1 VSVLWFALVLLFLLV
16 GIVGWVVAGYNRLV
30 RSRVRIDEAWA
41 QIDTQLQRRHDLIPN
56 LVNTVKGYAAH
67 ERETFEEVTAA
78 RAKAIS
84 VQGPADLAEAENG
97 LTQALGK
104 LLAITENYPDL
115 KADQNFRQLQEEL
128 AHTEN
133 MVAGSRGHYNASV
146 RDYDTARKVFPT
158 SIIAGMFNFEDR
170 EYFEVETVEVRQ
182 APNVSFE

>member
-1 VSVLWFALVLLFLLV
+1 MLELLIGLVIVIALVAF
-16 GIVGWVVAGYNRLV
+16 VVAGYNRLV
-30 RSRVRIDEAWA
+30 RARVRVDEAWA

-56 LVNTVKGYAAH
+56 LVETVKGYASH
-67 ERETFEEVTAA
+67 ERETFEAVTAA

-84 VQGPADLAEAENG
+84 VEGPADAAEAENG

-115 KADQNFRQLQEEL
+115 KADANFRQLQEEL

-146 RDYDTARKVFPT
+146 RAYDEARRVFPT
-158 SIIAGMFNFEDR
+158 SVLASAFNFEDR
-170 EYFEVETVEVRQ
+170 DYFEVETLEARA
-182 APNVSFE
+182 APDVSFE

>member
-1 VSVLWFALVLLFLLV
+1 VDLSLILLV
-16 GIVGWVVAGYNRLV
+16 VLVGLVVLVVGIYNRLV
-30 RSRVRIDEAWA
+30 RARVRIDEAWA

-56 LVNTVKGYAAH
+56 LVETVKGYAAH

-84 VQGPADLAEAENG
+84 VQGPADLAQAENQ

-104 LLAITENYPDL
+104 LLAISENYPQL
-115 KADQNFRQLQEEL
+115 KADANFRQLQEEL

-146 RDYDTARKVFPT
+146 RAYDEARKVFPT
-158 SIIAGMFNFEDR
+158 SVIASVFNFEDR
-170 EYFEVETVEVRQ
+170 DYFEVDTVEVRSV
-182 APNVSFE
+182 PNVSFE

>member
-1 VSVLWFALVLLFLLV
+1 MWELLIVLGIVLVLAA
-16 GIVGWVVAGYNRLV
+16 WVIASYNRLV
-30 RSRVRIDEAWA
+30 RARVRIDEAWA

-56 LVNTVKGYAAH
+56 LVETVKGYAAH

-84 VQGPADLAEAENG
+84 VQGPADLAQAENQ

-104 LLAITENYPDL
+104 LLAISENYPQL
-115 KADQNFRQLQEEL
+115 KADANFRQLQEEL

-146 RDYDTARKVFPT
+146 RAYDESRKVFPT
-158 SIIAGMFNFEDR
+158 SVIASMFNFEDR
-170 EYFEVETVEVRQ
+170 DYFEVDTVEVRSV
-182 APNVSFE
+182 PNVSFE

>member
-1 VSVLWFALVLLFLLV
+1 MLWFSLVLLLLLV
-16 GIVGWVVAGYNRLV
+16 GIVGWVVSGYNRLV

-104 LLAITENYPDL
+104 LLAITEVGNTL
-115 KADQNFRQLQEEL
+115 RA
-128 AHTEN
+128 
-133 MVAGSRGHYNASV
+133 
-146 RDYDTARKVFPT
+146 
-158 SIIAGMFNFEDR
+158 
-170 EYFEVETVEVRQ
+170 
-182 APNVSFE
+182 VS

>member
-1 VSVLWFALVLLFLLV
+1 MIVTLVIVLVVIFALV
-16 GIVGWVVAGYNRLV
+16 GWVIAGYNRLV
-30 RSRVRIDEAWA
+30 RARVRIDEAWA

-56 LVNTVKGYAAH
+56 LVNTVKGYASH
-67 ERETFEEVTAA
+67 ERETLEEVTAA

-84 VQGPADLAEAENG
+84 VQAPGELAEAENG

-115 KADQNFRQLQEEL
+115 KADANFRQLQEEL

-146 RDYDTARKVFPT
+146 RAYDTARKVFPT
-158 SIIAGMFNFEDR
+158 SVLASAFNFEDR
-170 EYFEVETVEVRQ
+170 EYFEVETVEVRA
-182 APNVSFE
+182 APDVSFD

>member
-1 VSVLWFALVLLFLLV
+1 MDVSLILLV
-16 GIVGWVVAGYNRLV
+16 VVGVLVVLAVGIYNRLV
-30 RSRVRIDEAWA
+30 RARVRVDEAWA

-56 LVNTVKGYAAH
+56 LVETVKGYAAH
-67 ERETFEEVTAA
+67 ERATFEEVTAA

-84 VQGPADLAEAENG
+84 VQAPGELADAENG

-115 KADQNFRQLQEEL
+115 KADANFRQLQDEL

-146 RDYDTARKVFPT
+146 RAFDELRQVFPSSLVAST
-158 SIIAGMFNFEDR
+158 FGFTAR

-182 APNVSFE
+182 APDVSF

>member
-1 VSVLWFALVLLFLLV
+1 VLWFFLILLLLLLAV
-16 GIVGWVVAGYNRLV
+16 VGWVVSGYNRLV

-104 LLAITENYPDL
+104 LLAITENYPEL

-170 EYFEVETVEVRQ
+170 EYFEVDTVEVRQ

>member
-1 VSVLWFALVLLFLLV
+1 MWFALVLLLLLV

-84 VQGPADLAEAENG
+84 VQGPAELAEAENG

-104 LLAITENYPDL
+104 LLAITENYPEL

-146 RDYDTARKVFPT
+146 REYDTARKVFPT
-158 SIIAGMFNFEDR
+158 SVIAGMFNFEDR

>member
-1 VSVLWFALVLLFLLV
+1 MLWFSLVLLLLLV
-16 GIVGWVVAGYNRLV
+16 AVVGWVVAGYNRLV

-84 VQGPADLAEAENG
+84 VQAPGELAEAENG

-115 KADQNFRQLQEEL
+115 KADANFRQLQEEL

-158 SIIAGMFNFEDR
+158 SVIAGMFNFEDR

>member
-1 VSVLWFALVLLFLLV
+1 MGGLVTVLIVLAVVVVLA
-16 GIVGWVVAGYNRLV
+16 IAVVAIYNRLV
-30 RSRVRIDEAWA
+30 RARVRVDEAWA

-56 LVNTVKGYAAH
+56 LVETVKGYASH

-115 KADQNFRQLQEEL
+115 KADANFRQLQEEL

-146 RDYDTARKVFPT
+146 RAYDELRQTFP
-158 SIIAGMFNFEDR
+158 SNIVAGVANFEER
-170 EYFEVETVEVRQ
+170 EYFEVETVEVRS
-182 APNVSFE
+182 APSVSFE

>member
-1 VSVLWFALVLLFLLV
+1 MEIIIILLVVVALVAFT
-16 GIVGWVVAGYNRLV
+16 VVLYNRLV
-30 RSRVRIDEAWA
+30 RGRVRVDEAWA

-56 LVNTVKGYAAH
+56 LVETVKGYAAH

-78 RAKAIS
+78 RAKAIT
-84 VQGPADLAEAENG
+84 VQGPANAAEAENG

-115 KADQNFRQLQEEL
+115 KADANFRQLQEEL

-146 RDYDTARKVFPT
+146 RNYDELRQVFPT
-158 SIIAGMFNFEDR
+158 SIFAGIFNFEKRD
-170 EYFEVETVEVRQ
+170 YFEVETVEVRA

>member
-1 VSVLWFALVLLFLLV
+1 MWELLIVLGIILLLAA
-16 GIVGWVVAGYNRLV
+16 WVIASYNRLIKA
-30 RSRVRIDEAWA
+30 RVRIDEAWA

-56 LVNTVKGYAAH
+56 LVETVKGYAAH

-84 VQGPADLAEAENG
+84 VQGPADLAQAENQ

-104 LLAITENYPDL
+104 LLAISENYPQL
-115 KADQNFRQLQEEL
+115 KADANFRQLQEEL

-146 RDYDTARKVFPT
+146 RAYDEARKVFPT
-158 SIIAGMFNFEDR
+158 SVIAGMFNFEDR
-170 EYFEVETVEVRQ
+170 EYFEVDTVEVRSV
-182 APNVSFE
+182 PNVSFE

>member
-1 VSVLWFALVLLFLLV
+1 MDVTLILLAVVVVLVVLAI
-16 GIVGWVVAGYNRLV
+16 GIYNRLV
-30 RSRVRIDEAWA
+30 RARVRIDEAWA

-56 LVNTVKGYAAH
+56 LVETVKGYAAH
-67 ERETFEEVTAA
+67 ERATFEEVTSA

-84 VQGPADLAEAENG
+84 VSAPAELAEAENG

-115 KADQNFRQLQEEL
+115 KADANFRQLQDEL

-146 RDYDTARKVFPT
+146 RAYDELRQVFPSSLVAST
-158 SIIAGMFNFEDR
+158 FGFTGR
-170 EYFEVETVEVRQ
+170 EYFEVEMVEVRR
-182 APNVSFE
+182 APDVTF